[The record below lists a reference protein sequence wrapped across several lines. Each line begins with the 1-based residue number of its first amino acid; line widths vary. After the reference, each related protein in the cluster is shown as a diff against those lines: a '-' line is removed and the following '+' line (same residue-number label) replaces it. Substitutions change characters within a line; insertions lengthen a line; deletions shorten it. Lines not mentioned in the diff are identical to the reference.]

1 MPLQIFVA
9 NSHYHA
15 VDRHFLNY
23 RQTSKKKFQL
33 LHYFLTITRFYQ
45 ISYIKAQTKL
55 SLLITNEK
63 TNLN

>member
-23 RQTSKKKFQL
+23 RQTSNKKFQL
-33 LHYFLTITRFYQ
+33 LNYFLTITRFYQ
-45 ISYIKAQTKL
+45 IS
-55 SLLITNEK
+55 LLITNEK